1 MNFDYI
7 IYPANI
13 YSVIAAKFLSEKGNV
28 LLLNRFGFMG
38 GDITSALN
46 LVQEK
51 PVNNSS
57 LTQKIFQ
64 SIPKDE
70 ILFQDEISIIINP
83 EYYKIALQELFETT
97 DARSLFHIR
106 VTNLIKLG
114 NKFELSVAAKE
125 GIINLTAK
133 HVYDFSET
141 QELTN
146 FLFNRNRIFSSQHI
160 NFITTKLNRSEILNS
175 FDVSESKKLKDGRYF
190 FSIKLDKNRI
200 DEISAQLAFNNI
212 SDKLWTEK
220 CRIQLLPSESLVI
233 YDFANENIEKGFY
246 NFSTF
251 KIDSSP
257 NKRLL
262 SAEKIEEEIG
272 QKKYL

>member
-13 YSVIAAKFLSEKGNV
+13 SAVISAKFLSKKGKV
-28 LLLNRFGFMG
+28 LLLNRYGFMG

-51 PVNNSS
+51 PVNHYS

-70 ILFQDEISIIINP
+70 ILFQDEIFIIINP
-83 EYYKIALQELFETT
+83 EYFKIALQELFEST
-97 DARSLFHIR
+97 DANSLFHIR
-106 VTNLIKLG
+106 IINLIKLG

-125 GIINLTAK
+125 GIFNLTAK

-146 FLFNRNRIFSSQHI
+146 FLFNRNRNFNSQHI

-175 FDVSESKKLKDGRYF
+175 FNISESKKLKDGRYF
-190 FSIKLDKNRI
+190 VSIKLDTNRI
-200 DEISAQLAFNNI
+200 DEIAAQSAINNI
-212 SDKLWTEK
+212 SDKLWVEK
-220 CRIQLLPSESLVI
+220 CRIQLLPSESFGV
-233 YDFANENIEKGFY
+233 YDFVNVNIEKGFY

-257 NKRLL
+257 NKRFL
-262 SAEKIEEEIG
+262 SAEIIEEEIG
-272 QKKYL
+272 

>member
-13 YSVIAAKFLSEKGNV
+13 YSVIAAKFLSNKGNV
-28 LLLNRFGFMG
+28 LLLNRYGFMG

-51 PVNNSS
+51 PVNKTS

-64 SIPKDE
+64 SIPKDD
-70 ILFQDEISIIINP
+70 ILFQNEISIIINP
-83 EYYKIALQELFETT
+83 EYYKIALQEVFESTN
-97 DARSLFHIR
+97 ANSLFHIR
-106 VTNLIKLG
+106 VINLIKLG
-114 NKFELSVAAKE
+114 NKYELSVAAKE
-125 GIINLTAK
+125 GIINLSARY
-133 HVYDFSET
+133 VYDFSET

-146 FLFNRNRIFSSQHI
+146 FMFNRNRIFNSQHI
-160 NFITTKLNRSEILNS
+160 NFITTKLIRPEIMNS
-175 FDVSESKKLKDGRYF
+175 FNVFEIKKLKDGRYF
-190 FSIKLDKNRI
+190 FSIKLDTNRI
-200 DEISAQLAFNNI
+200 DEITAQLTFNKI

-220 CRIQLLPSESLVI
+220 SRIQLLPSESLGI
-233 YDFANENIEKGFY
+233 YDFANENIERGFY

-251 KIDSSP
+251 KINSSP
-257 NKRLL
+257 IKRLL